1 MKIPGLGLSYL
12 LVLLLGFSS
21 CHSKASAE
29 CQQLCSLSREQ
40 QFQKFKSFPVE
51 QQFKL
56 YIGCTKEKACK
67 VESESPH
74 DYYAQYMAADNRAA
88 PFLLERLQS
97 ESDQVVQLDIIYV
110 LRCMAVNGH
119 LRGEHHIADVATR
132 VTGHMKA
139 GPMYRLFGG
148 YSNVDQAKDFVKE
161 IEANTR

>member
-1 MKIPGLGLSYL
+1 MKILGLSLFCL

-21 CHSKASAE
+21 CHSRASAE
-29 CQQLCSLSREQ
+29 CQQLCSLPREQ
-40 QFQKFKSFPVE
+40 QYQKFKSFPVE

-56 YIGCTKEKACK
+56 YIDCTKEKACK

-88 PFLLERLQS
+88 PFLVERLQS
-97 ESDQVVQLDIIYV
+97 ESDQSIQLDIIYV

-119 LRGEHHIADVATR
+119 LRGEHHVADVATR
-132 VTGHMKA
+132 VTGHMRA
-139 GPMYRLFGG
+139 GLMYRLFGG

>member
-1 MKIPGLGLSYL
+1 MKILGLSLFCL
-12 LVLLLGFSS
+12 LVLLLGYSS
-21 CHSKASAE
+21 CHSNASPE

-40 QFQKFKSFPVE
+40 QYQKFKSFSVE

-56 YIGCTKEKACK
+56 YIDCTKEKACK
-67 VESESPH
+67 AESESPH

-88 PFLLERLQS
+88 PFLLERLQT
-97 ESDQVVQLDIIYV
+97 ESDQSIQLDIIYV

-119 LRGEHHIADVATR
+119 LRGEHHVADVVTR

-139 GPMYRLFGG
+139 GLMYRLFGG
-148 YSNVDQAKDFVKE
+148 YSNVDHAKGFVKE